1 MFPERLHSPEHFFKV
16 YKPSTDND
24 GVLCDLK
31 TTVVKEFNRMFKTER
46 QPDEIRGWQTIVEW
60 SMELGMSKEEG
71 LRVDNYLW
79 YDPDLVFRA
88 LPIAGAKDFTRAFA
102 ERGIDLTIIT
112 SRPSHLR
119 EVTKAWFELHMP
131 WIEESRIVMRKS
143 EDLEGDIF
151 KTWMIPRLGIGI
163 HFEDSTTHAK
173 NILDYTDARV
183 VLLSNSGVLDYY
195 PKDRLKR
202 FSGRQGLLPDMRTVN
217 KTLFY
222 GLIS

>member
-1 MFPERLHSPEHFFKV
+1 
-16 YKPSTDND
+16 
-24 GVLCDLK
+24 
-31 TTVVKEFNRMFKTER
+31 MFKTER

-60 SMELGMSKEEG
+60 SMELGMSK
-71 LRVDNYLW
+71 
-79 YDPDLVFRA
+79 YDPDLLFRA

-112 SRPSHLR
+112 SRPPHLR

-131 WIEESRIVMRKS
+131 WVEESRIVMRKS

-163 HFEDSTTHAK
+163 
-173 NILDYTDARV
+173 RV